1 MEIRPKI
8 KVNTGEN
15 LAMCFGCGH
24 LNPIGLKLK
33 FSWDGE
39 TARAEF
45 TPAEEHQG
53 WPGVVHGGILSCL
66 LDEALNYP
74 PYFLN
79 CYCLTAEMTVRL
91 RRTAATGQRLHL
103 EAWVTRHTRKLLETA
118 ARIKLADGTLVAEAS
133 GKMYVMPEASK

>member
-8 KVNTGEN
+8 KVDTGEDP
-15 LAMCFGCGH
+15 AMCFGCGH

-45 TPAEEHQG
+45 TPADVHQG
-53 WPGVVHGGILSCL
+53 WPGVVHGGIISCL

-79 CYCLTAEMTVRL
+79 CYCLTAEMKVRL
-91 RRTAATGQRLHL
+91 RRSRSIRTQRGFDGASRHICMAERQRRRLRAALTAR
-103 EAWVTRHTRKLLETA
+103 V
-118 ARIKLADGTLVAEAS
+118 
-133 GKMYVMPEASK
+133 